1 MTCPADY
8 EMAADGVNQGA
19 SYDLTQDLPKVVV
32 YDNCGIKSKTIAN
45 PSTFAP
51 AQLAVGDNEITVKV
65 VDVNNN
71 EETCT
76 YNIKVLEV
84 GACCGAPNVGCIDGV
99 VLAKCPEGGFWL
111 VNLKCSQDC
120 GMSHCGIFNQN
131 QLN

>member
-32 YDNCGIKSKTIAN
+32 YDNCGIKSKTITN
-45 PSTFAP
+45 PSTSAP

-65 VDVNNN
+65 VDVNDN

-84 GACCGAPNVGCIDGV
+84 GACCGAPNVGCIDKV

-111 VNLKCSQDC
+111 VNLACSQDC
-120 GMSHCGIFNQN
+120 GMSHCGSFNQN